1 MGCIE
6 LESPDPSVPSSFH
19 FTTLVDIN
27 TYIVGFYEFMMS
39 KFRFI
44 VEKYMGS
51 LVDNLN
57 IPYGKS
63 AIDKLFSLQTE
74 GFVIEE
80 SYNEMNNIL
89 SESHFI
95 EYQREVYFE

>member
-1 MGCIE
+1 
-6 LESPDPSVPSSFH
+6 
-19 FTTLVDIN
+19 
-27 TYIVGFYEFMMS
+27 MS
-39 KFRFI
+39 RFWFI

-89 SESHFI
+89 SESHFM
-95 EYQREVYFE
+95 EYQREVDFE

>member
-6 LESPDPSVPSSFH
+6 LEASSPSHPPPFH
-19 FTTLVDIN
+19 FTTLVDVN

-39 KFRFI
+39 TYFKLSFI
-44 VEKYMGS
+44 EKYMGS

-63 AIDKLFSLQTE
+63 AVDKLYSLQTE
-74 GFVIEE
+74 GFVI
-80 SYNEMNNIL
+80 
-89 SESHFI
+89 
-95 EYQREVYFE
+95 